1 MINTLFGLLL
11 FNGVLA
17 YAYAHIRSTYYD
29 RFPFLAAYII
39 TGKYLLIYMAL
50 SLILV
55 G

>member
-29 RFPFLAAYII
+29 RFPFLAAYLI
-39 TGKYLLIYMAL
+39 TGKYLLLYVIIAM
-50 SLILV
+50 IF
-55 G
+55 